1 MPSDAIAFALNT
13 PGHLRFPSTRT
24 LAESFNQFEGHVE
37 TLPNGH
43 LVFYR
48 PDGRR
53 VLETDPIGHPLH
65 ECEWESTGA
74 GTVSLTRARVR
85 LDWGRWVGIKP
96 SGLVNETR
104 LHLAAKPN
112 WRRIT
117 PEDLRALAAGALRV
131 SIEAIRWFYRDEDLV
146 IDPNGMATIR
156 QRKDALYVLDEGGFE
171 KTRFM
176 SCMGAMHWDEID
188 FLPVVEL
195 FKSLLPGTGSAV
207 FELIRGLYD
216 DQNKGH
222 STPRPL
228 RYRGIPTYP
237 SEAAFRL
244 FSSWFTPQPLDG
256 GDPFTA
262 FMNPSKSH
270 LVVWLPAQD
279 PPVRYFDSR
288 QGLCLTVKNGM
299 AQKATLAEDP
309 AGLPYVSSIG
319 RRVLPLDRDLRV
331 EGRLLIVKDRETE
344 FTCPLNPDLP
354 VKTSPSDECPVSPV
368 DWRTV
373 FAEGIPKIPPAE
385 AFGAV
390 LLFPEDDTEIS
401 ELSAQPFVADYLD
414 DLGEQDREI
423 GRLRSQAER
432 VLIANGD
439 AVIATC
445 ILFDRPRDY
454 TVHVRRFAY
463 AQRQAQQLWTQCAEV
478 QRWDWLQRIRMV
490 VADTCEE
497 SLPNRGPY
505 DLIYQWLPYD
515 AFDSVMT
522 MRAVVTRLS
531 HTLRRGGQAFVV
543 GPVQLGEL
551 LRQGSSCWS
560 VHWDQLVAS
569 LPTVLMHKTILP
581 KARVKQGLTLFHIR
595 RL

>member
-1 MPSDAIAFALNT
+1 MSSDAIAFALHT

-24 LAESFNQFEGHVE
+24 LAESFDQLGGRVE
-37 TLPNGH
+37 TFPNGH
-43 LVFYR
+43 CVLYR

-53 VLETDPIGHPLH
+53 VLETDPVGHPLH
-65 ECEWESTGA
+65 ECEWKSTGA
-74 GTVSLTRARVR
+74 GDVSLTRARVR
-85 LDWGRWVGIKP
+85 LDWGQWVGIKP
-96 SGLVNETR
+96 CGLVNEIK
-104 LHLAAKPN
+104 LNLAVKPN
-112 WRRIT
+112 WWRIT

-131 SIEAIRWFYRDEDLV
+131 SIEEVRWFYRDEDLA
-146 IDPNGMATIR
+146 IDPNGVATIR
-156 QRKDALYVLDEGGFE
+156 QRKDALYALDEGGFE

-207 FELIRGLYD
+207 FEMIRGLYD

-244 FSSWFTPQPLDG
+244 FSSCFTPQPLDG

-262 FMNPSKSH
+262 FMNPSQSH
-270 LVVWLPAQD
+270 LVVWLPAQQ

-309 AGLPYVSSIG
+309 AGLPYVSSNG
-319 RRVLPLDRDLRV
+319 RQILPLDRGLRV
-331 EGRLLIVKDRETE
+331 EGSLLIVKDRETA
-344 FTCPLNPDLP
+344 FTYPLHPAIS
-354 VKTSPSDECPVSPV
+354 VRTSPPDECLVSPV

-373 FAEGIPKIPPAE
+373 FAEGIPKISPAD

-390 LLFPEDDTEIS
+390 PLFPEDDREIS
-401 ELSAQPFVADYLD
+401 ELAAQSFVADYVD

-439 AVIATC
+439 AVISTC

-478 QRWDWLQRIRMV
+478 QQWDWLHRIRMV
-490 VADTCEE
+490 AAETCEE
-497 SLPNRGPY
+497 SLASRGPY
-505 DLIYQWLPYD
+505 DLVYQWVPYE
-515 AFDSVMT
+515 AFDSMTT
-522 MRAVVTRLS
+522 MRAIITSLS
-531 HTLRRGGQAFVV
+531 QALRRGGEAFVV
-543 GPVQLGEL
+543 GPLQLGEL
-551 LRQGSSCWS
+551 LRQEPSRWL
-560 VHWDQLVAS
+560 VHWDQSVAS

-581 KARVKQGLTLFHIR
+581 KARVKSGLTLFHIR
-595 RL
+595 RV

>member
-1 MPSDAIAFALNT
+1 MPSDPIGFALNT
-13 PGHLRFPSTRT
+13 PGHLRFLSTRT
-24 LAESFNQFEGHVE
+24 LAESFDKVGGRVE
-37 TLPNGH
+37 TFPNGH

-53 VLETDPIGHPLH
+53 FLETDPVGHPLH

-85 LDWGRWVGIKP
+85 LDWGQWVGIKP
-96 SGLVNETR
+96 CGLVNETR
-104 LHLAAKPN
+104 LNLASRPN
-112 WRRIT
+112 WQRIT

-131 SIEAIRWFYRDEDLV
+131 PIEEVRWFYRDEDLT
-146 IDPNGMATIR
+146 IDHKGTATIR
-156 QRKDALYVLDEGGFE
+156 QRKDALYVLDGGGFE
-171 KTRFM
+171 TMRFM
-176 SCMGAMHWDEID
+176 ACMGAMHWDQID

-216 DQNKGH
+216 DQTKGA

-244 FSSWFTPQPLDG
+244 FSGFFMPQPLGG
-256 GDPFTA
+256 GDPYID

-270 LVVWLPAQD
+270 LVVWLPAQH
-279 PPVRYFDSR
+279 PPARYFDSSH
-288 QGLCLTVKNGM
+288 GLCLTVKNGI

-309 AGLPYVSSIG
+309 GGLSYVSPIG
-319 RRVLPLDRDLRV
+319 RRVVPLDRSLRV
-331 EGRLLIVKDRETE
+331 EDNRLILKDRETE
-344 FTCPLNPDLP
+344 ATLPLHPDLQ
-354 VKTSPSDECPVSPV
+354 VRTSPPDERQVSQV

-373 FAEGIPKIPPAE
+373 FVDGIPRVSPAE

-390 LLFPEDDTEIS
+390 CLFPEDDSEIG
-401 ELSAQPFVADYLD
+401 ELAAQPFVADYLD

-423 GRLRSQAER
+423 GAVRSRSER
-432 VLIANGD
+432 ILIVNGD
-439 AVIATC
+439 AVISTC
-445 ILFDRPRDY
+445 VLFDRPRDY
-454 TVHVRRFAY
+454 TVSVRHFAY

-478 QRWDWLQRIRMV
+478 GRWEWLQRIRMV
-490 VADTCEE
+490 GDDAGEPFLV
-497 SLPNRGPY
+497 NGGPY
-505 DLIYQWLPYD
+505 DLIYYWLPYES
-515 AFDSVMT
+515 FDSQTALAAMV
-522 MRAVVTRLS
+522 RRVNQ
-531 HTLRRGGQAFVV
+531 TLRHGGQAFIV
-543 GPVQLGEL
+543 GPALFREL
-551 LRQGSSCWS
+551 LMRERLE
-560 VHWDQLVAS
+560 VRWDEAVAS

-581 KARVKQGLTLFHIR
+581 KARVKPGLTLFHVG